1 MDLHNSN
8 AYTRRAFIGHGV
20 TFASAAVFV
29 PAFLQ
34 RSAAAMAQASG
45 ASRTTSIPGVPE
57 GNILVVIQ
65 LGGGNDGLNT
75 VIPYTED
82 AYHRARNTIAIRQ
95 NNILRLNN
103 KGLDVGLHPALSAV
117 KDMYDNGLVQIMQG
131 VGYPNP
137 NRSHFASMDIWQ
149 TADTSGTGQGG
160 LGRYFD
166 NTCSGS
172 DPKHKQN
179 RSNGRNN
186 NSNDTANN
194 ADANNPSWNRHRPP
208 GPARDAGQ
216 ASSQSPST
224 QQNSSAG
231 RAQNSTTHSQRIR
244 GREPSADHTTQQLQP
259 QPQPQPR
266 RSSRSPRALHRG
278 LPHSHRDGRPALQR
292 SDPPR
297 SRTPPLVN
305 YPRTDLARQLA
316 LIAQMIR
323 AGLPTRVYYATL
335 GGFDTHAGQG
345 GENGTHANLLRT
357 FAEAVSA
364 FYNDLKAQRNDQR
377 VMTMSFSEFGRRV
390 GQNAS
395 GGTDHGAAAPMM
407 LFGPMVRPGVIGDHP
422 SLKDLDAG
430 DLKFNLDFRSVYA
443 GVLTDWLK
451 TDPQPI
457 LQGRFRPC
465 KITRTT

>member
-95 NNILRLNN
+95 NSVLRLNN
-103 KGLDVGLHPALSAV
+103 KGLDIGLHPALSAV

-149 TADTSGTGQGG
+149 TADTSGTGQGW

-166 NTCSGS
+166 NTCAGS
-172 DPKHKQN
+172 DPKLA
-179 RSNGRNN
+179 NGDGNN
-186 NSNDTANN
+186 NPVAGIAIGRQAPLAMQGRRVQPVAFDSAELFRWSGAELNDSLATGYEAANRRQITQHNNHDDNHDDHHDHAEHSTA
-194 ADANNPSWNRHRPP
+194 AFLTRTAMDA
-208 GPARDAGQ
+208 Q
-216 ASSQSPST
+216 LSSDQIR
-224 QQNSSAG
+224 
-231 RAQNSTTHSQRIR
+231 RA
-244 GREPSADHTTQQLQP
+244 A
-259 QPQPQPR
+259 
-266 RSSRSPRALHRG
+266 ALR
-278 LPHSHRDGRPALQR
+278 
-292 SDPPR
+292 
-297 SRTPPLVN
+297 PLVN

-364 FYNDLKAQRNDQR
+364 FYSDLKEQRNDQR

-451 TDPQPI
+451 ADPQPI

-465 KITRTT
+465 KITRST

>member
-45 ASRTTSIPGVPE
+45 ASLTTSIPGVPE
-57 GNILVVIQ
+57 GNVLVVIQ

-149 TADTSGTGQGG
+149 TADTSGTGQGW

-172 DPKHKQN
+172 DPKNTNNN

-186 NSNDTANN
+186 NSIDTANN
-194 ADANNPSWNRHRPP
+194 ADANNPVLGIAIGRQAPLAMQGRRVQPVAFDSAELFRWSGAELNDSLATGYEAANRRQITQPNNSNHDDHHEHHEHSTAAFLTRT
-208 GPARDAGQ
+208 AMDAQ
-216 ASSQSPST
+216 LSSDQIR
-224 QQNSSAG
+224 
-231 RAQNSTTHSQRIR
+231 RA
-244 GREPSADHTTQQLQP
+244 A
-259 QPQPQPR
+259 
-266 RSSRSPRALHRG
+266 ALR
-278 LPHSHRDGRPALQR
+278 
-292 SDPPR
+292 
-297 SRTPPLVN
+297 PLVN

-443 GVLTDWLK
+443 GVLTDWLN